1 MEQDWSKNLSI
12 EGTNLGKKGTVLL
25 GFIVEANTLRPG
37 TYQVRC
43 PAIHG
48 FCNINEQNCDEDHV
62 VKDALP
68 IAATLKSSDWNTN
81 TSIANNGLAN
91 YGKGDFV
98 LVRFDADDYGDPVII
113 SAHKSTDSV
122 FASKEEFA
130 QTTPYVV
137 ESLVSKFNNVYSASQ
152 GNNGCFDI
160 VTDSDKIPE
169 NNKEV
174 KGANKC
180 GENGSIG
187 NSMNAVIGDFLKII
201 QDTDGKIGS
210 KFVNNVTGELF
221 SITGYVQKYLASI
234 MGIMRGGLAW
244 IKAIVTKAIR
254 QAIDRIVKAI
264 MVPIKGIT
272 GTIVSMLEELLNSV
286 FCSFGDIESMIS
298 NMIEDLLNT
307 LVDSA
312 INSIFGCLNTLVDG
326 ILNEVLGEVLGM
338 MNDIMAGFSQIASVI
353 GGFGDMLGEAINAIL
368 DFLGISCGGS
378 GDCGTAASKNLVN
391 AFNNPGEFGLT
402 TGLKQN
408 LNSGLSS
415 LNGVSASIGK
425 ETSKLNAEAAEFAKG
440 VDLGT
445 AKVPGVSPNNESL
458 KNAFTTAAN
467 LLSPEISDVF
477 DFCNNLGNGNNGGG
491 STTTPTNPGIPD
503 NNGNFP
509 TGTGDDDDGGGGS
522 PPDDD
527 FTPSTTTGVVIGK
540 PDDRYDAVYVM
551 TPLGSEVLNG
561 QVQKIK
567 IKRNNANQ
575 SGTII
580 FAVHLKSTDTARVAG
595 ITPGVNAGGDIV
607 FGPNID
613 QDQYVQGAT
622 IAPIATNIVKS
633 EKLYFAPGEKT
644 KIVTIQTLKNEAPP
658 VTTASDKFH
667 SADKQN
673 DFVTYHASIYRSV
686 EDLDLAKYPYKNTPS
701 VSSITNTRQLKIKY
715 IIDPVPAPDTTD
727 ISNPP
732 EMITQNINYFV
743 EDVSVVGGELANF
756 TVIRSPNLSEETQV
770 KATTQ
775 DNTAL
780 SGTHFTGGSAVLKF
794 GPGVSSV
801 TFSVPTN
808 INPNYSN
815 QTFDFSVLFQDVLL
829 PQGSSSNLGGS
840 GTSGGTAVGAGITR
854 YGTISYAPTQKPSAS
869 CNAEILLPTP
879 PTTCIVQEESIPL
892 KLGFISKASVPG
904 YTFSYQ
910 WQRTY
915 DPDGVWTD
923 VANGVRNETI
933 DELVTTYGPSDV
945 TFTDSNTGQSVTL
958 NGWDTSTVAQSTSV
972 TYAGATTNELTIDP
986 LSYLIVD
993 EEYYRCQITATPV
1006 TPSNLTPTLTRTT
1019 DNIYVGVT
1027 KSDVYL
1033 STVNCSPPGTL
1044 GDGNT
1049 ITYPNTAP
1057 NPQTPISATTGLCV
1071 EPTTPTPPPDD
1082 IDQPVTPETPDD
1094 DDDDDPVGLPNPGG
1108 DPIKLIVPIDDPGI
1122 ITIPVV
1128 VGEGGGVIS
1137 FPRPITPR
1145 YKQPPLVPISG
1156 LGFGAIAKAEID
1168 DEGNL
1173 TDIVIMSPGTG
1184 YAASQPDLCGI
1195 LTSIVI
1201 QNPGR
1206 YFESSP
1212 TVFVDDDP
1220 NIAVAEINENGRVA
1234 EIRITNPKDIVY
1246 DRIPRI
1252 YIDGGGGIGAYAK
1265 AVINYV
1271 PCDQV
1276 SDRYLNVINKYNES
1290 KVGTVSIVD
1299 CP

>member
-25 GFIVEANTLRPG
+25 GFIVDANTQRPG

-48 FCNINEQNCDEDHV
+48 YCDINEQNCEEDHV
-62 VKDALP
+62 AKDALP
-68 IAATLKSSDWNTN
+68 IAATLKSTHGNVNSGI
-81 TSIANNGLAN
+81 SNNALATF
-91 YGKGDFV
+91 GKGDFV
-98 LVRFDADDYGDPVII
+98 LVKFDADDYGDPII
-113 SAHKSTDSV
+113 LSSHKETDSV
-122 FASKEEFA
+122 FADENTFSKVAPKVIE
-130 QTTPYVV
+130 T
-137 ESLVSKFNNVYSASQ
+137 LVNKHNNVFSASQ
-152 GNNGCFDI
+152 GNNGCFEI
-160 VTDSDKIPE
+160 VTASDRIPE
-169 NNKEV
+169 NGKDV

-221 SITGYVQKYLASI
+221 SITGYLQKYLASI

-244 IKAIVTKAIR
+244 IKAIVTKYVR
-254 QAIDRIVKAI
+254 QAIDALVKAI

-272 GTIVSMLEELLNSV
+272 STITEVFEEILNSV
-286 FCSFGDIESMIS
+286 FCSFGDIESMLS

-312 INSIFGCLNTLVDG
+312 IGSVFGCLTTLIDG
-326 ILNEVLGEVLGM
+326 VLNEVLGEVLGM
-338 MNDIMAGFSQIASVI
+338 MNDIMAGISSIAGII

-378 GDCGTAASKNLVN
+378 GDCGTAASKNLIN

-402 TGLKQN
+402 TGLKKN
-408 LNSGLSS
+408 LNSGLSA
-415 LNGVSASIGK
+415 LDGVSASIGK
-425 ETSKLNAEAAEFAKG
+425 ETSKLNAEAANFAKG

-445 AKVPGVSPNNESL
+445 AKVPGVSANNEDL

-477 DFCNNLGNGNNGGG
+477 DFCNNLSDGNTGGG
-491 STTTPTNPGIPD
+491 SRTTPDNPGIPD
-503 NNGNFP
+503 DDGNFP
-509 TGTGDDDDGGGGS
+509 PPPGGDDVDDYS
-522 PPDDD
+522 
-527 FTPSTTTGVVIGK
+527 PSTTTGVVIGK
-540 PDDRYDAVYVM
+540 PDDKYDAVYVM
-551 TPLGSEVLNG
+551 TPIGSEVQNG

-567 IKRNNANQ
+567 IKRNNTNQ
-575 SGTII
+575 PATII

-595 ITPGVNAGGDIV
+595 ITPGVNTGGDIE

-613 QDQYVQGAT
+613 QDQYADSAT
-622 IAPIATNIVKS
+622 IPPIATNIVKS
-633 EKLYFAPGEKT
+633 EKLYFAAGEKS
-644 KIVTIQTLKNEAPP
+644 KIVNIQTLKNKAPL
-658 VTTASDKFH
+658 VTIASDKFH
-667 SADKQN
+667 SADKQK
-673 DFVTYHASIYRSV
+673 DFVTYQASIYRSV
-686 EDLDLAKYPYKNTPS
+686 EDLDLGKYPYKNTPS
-701 VSSITNTRQLKIKY
+701 TSSILNTRQLKIKY
-715 IIDPVPAPDTTD
+715 VIDPAPAPDTTV

-732 EMITQNINYFV
+732 EMITQNINYIV
-743 EDVSVVGGELANF
+743 DDVSVIAGELANF
-756 TVIRSPNLSEETQV
+756 TVIRSPNLSEETQI

-780 SGTHFTGGSAVLKF
+780 SGTHFTGGTAVLKF

-840 GTSGGTAVGAGITR
+840 GATGGTAVGAGITKI
-854 YGTISYAPTQKPSAS
+854 GVISYVPTQKPSAS
-869 CNAEILLPTP
+869 CNAEILLPTLP
-879 PTTCIVQEESIPL
+879 STCIVQEESIPL

-904 YTFSYQ
+904 YTFTYQ

-915 DPDGVWTD
+915 EPNGVWTD

-933 DELVTTYGPSDV
+933 NELVTTYGPSDV

-958 NGWDTSTVAQSTSV
+958 NGWDTSTVAQSASV
-972 TYAGATTNELTIDP
+972 TYAGATTNELLIDP
-986 LSYLIVD
+986 VSYLICD

-1006 TPSNLTPTLTRTT
+1006 TQSTITPVLNKTT
-1019 DNIYVGVT
+1019 DNIYIGVT
-1027 KSDVYL
+1027 KSNVYL
-1033 STVNCSPPGTL
+1033 STVNCAPPGTL
-1044 GDGNT
+1044 SDGNT

-1057 NPQTPISATTGLCV
+1057 NPQTAISATTGLCV
-1071 EPTTPTPPPDD
+1071 EPSPEVPPDD
-1082 IDQPVTPETPDD
+1082 IDQPVIPEPDD
-1094 DDDDDPVGLPNPGG
+1094 DVPIGVGLPNPSG
-1108 DPIKLIVPIDDPGI
+1108 DPIKVIIPHTDPGI
-1122 ITIPVV
+1122 ISIPIVI
-1128 VGEGGGVIS
+1128 GPGGGVVS

-1168 DEGNL
+1168 DDGNL
-1173 TDIVIMSPGTG
+1173 TDIIIMSPGTG
-1184 YAASQPDLCGI
+1184 YAASEPNLCGI

-1206 YFESSP
+1206 YFKSSP
-1212 TVFVDDDP
+1212 TVFVDGDP
-1220 NIAVAEINENGRVA
+1220 NIAVAAIDENGRVV

-1252 YIDGGGGIGAYAK
+1252 YIDGAGGIGAYAK
-1265 AVINYV
+1265 SVVNYV

-1276 SDRYLNVINKYNES
+1276 SDRYLNVVNKYNES